1 MAVSFQ
7 LAWQGVRV
15 SECGWKAN
23 PAAKRFADLFLLCYV
38 FLLRMPSEALPMVVA
53 DGMAQEA
60 GQSVLWFDD
69 AKQEL
74 VLKLQR

>member
-1 MAVSFQ
+1 
-7 LAWQGVRV
+7 
-15 SECGWKAN
+15 
-23 PAAKRFADLFLLCYV
+23 
-38 FLLRMPSEALPMVVA
+38 MVVA